1 VHMTH
6 EIVTVIANIKVKPG
20 FDERARQVLLSA
32 VGPTRAEPGC
42 LTYDLHQSPTD
53 PTEFLFHENWASE
66 EAFTAHAA
74 STAEHRLA
82 LRQQLSE
89 FVDGPT
95 RLTFWRRVP

>member
-1 VHMTH
+1 MTH
-6 EIVTVIANIKVKPG
+6 GIVTVIANIKVKPG
-20 FDERARQVLLSA
+20 FEEQARQMLLSA

-42 LTYDLHQSPTD
+42 LTYDLHQSATD

-95 RLTFWRRVP
+95 RLTFWRPVS

>member
-1 VHMTH
+1 
-6 EIVTVIANIKVKPG
+6 
-20 FDERARQVLLSA
+20 VLLSA

-42 LTYDLHQSPTD
+42 LTYDLHQSATD

-89 FVDGPT
+89 FADGPT
-95 RLTFWRRVP
+95 RVTFCRRVS

>member
-1 VHMTH
+1 MSH
-6 EIVTVIANIKVKPG
+6 EIVTVIANIKVKPS
-20 FDERARQVLLSA
+20 FEERARQVLLSA

-42 LTYDLHQSPTD
+42 LTYDLHQSATD

-74 STAEHRLA
+74 STAEHRLV

-95 RLTFWRRVP
+95 RVTFWRRVS